1 MQTRFQQMLA
11 ERDATCRAEGRTEG
25 RTEGRAQGRAE
36 GGANLLLR
44 QVQRRFGPIPGD
56 VEARIR
62 TAPAADLEAWADAV
76 LDARSLE
83 ELLENGCA
91 N

>member
-11 ERDATCRAEGRTEG
+11 ERDATCRAEGRT
-25 RTEGRAQGRAE
+25 E